1 MVTSVTSVYVRL
13 PHRPGGGAPTAETW
27 QLGPVR
33 FALVREDA
41 AQTILRQGQA
51 LPDDLPAADR
61 LILIFAASDVWTA
74 EIPVPPLAKT
84 KLRQA
89 LPHLVEDRLAG
100 DPLQCHIATRTAAA
114 RGAPQPQPVAAID
127 RAWFRHV
134 LGAFSVQ
141 SHRRLLALAAQHC
154 LPTGPGDSEG
164 PTQPSGDPVLSN
176 VTTVAIET
184 TRPADATLAA
194 IAGNTCDITVRPAT
208 GSGYGL
214 QLAPESL
221 PLWLAMAGSE
231 VRLLAPATEA
241 ATLAAATGHRVEPLD
256 WPVWI
261 AGTRA
266 ALASASAVDLCQFE
280 FAGEAGGARL
290 WQAWRVPVALAA
302 GLLLVQVIGMNTHW
316 LMLRQQKNQLV
327 AGMEQTLRDAFPRTP
342 VIVDAPLQMRRE
354 VEQLRLASGKSGPDD
369 FLPLADRFA
378 QAAATLPPDGLL
390 ALDYRGKTLRV
401 TLKDGL
407 DTAALRTALR
417 TAGLSMSPAD
427 APQASPPADRP
438 APAGAVPR
446 QGSHWTVALAS

>member
-13 PHRPGGGAPTAETW
+13 PHRPGGGTPAAETW

-41 AQTILRQGQA
+41 TPTILRQGQA

-100 DPLQCHIATRTAAA
+100 DPQQCHIATRAVAG
-114 RGAPQPQPVAAID
+114 RGTPPPQPVAAID
-127 RAWFRHV
+127 RPWFRHV
-134 LGAFSVQ
+134 LGVFSVQ
-141 SHRRLLALAAQHC
+141 SHRRLHALAAQHC
-154 LPTGPGDSEG
+154 LPAGRAGEPALPGDTTMTAVAVETAS
-164 PTQPSGDPVLSN
+164 PTDP
-176 VTTVAIET
+176 
-184 TRPADATLAA
+184 TLAA
-194 IAGNTCDITVRPAT
+194 IAGNTCDITVRPANAP
-208 GSGYGL
+208 GYGL
-214 QLAPESL
+214 RLEPASL
-221 PLWLAMAGSE
+221 PLWLATAGTG
-231 VRLLAPATEA
+231 VRLLAPAAEA
-241 ATLAAATGHRVEPLD
+241 AALAAATGQRVEPLD
-256 WPVWI
+256 WPTWI

-266 ALASASAVDLCQFE
+266 ALASSSAVDLCQFE

-302 GLLLVQVIGMNTHW
+302 GLLLIQVIGMNAHW

-327 AGMEQTLRDAFPRTP
+327 AGMEQTLRDAFPHTP
-342 VIVDAPLQMRRE
+342 VIVDAPLQMRRQ
-354 VEQLRLASGKSGPDD
+354 VEQLRLASGKTGPDD

-378 QAAATLPPDGLL
+378 QAASTLPPDGLL
-390 ALDYRGKTLRV
+390 ALDYRGKTLRI

-407 DTAALRTALR
+407 DTTALRTALGA
-417 TAGLSMSPAD
+417 AGLSMTPAD
-427 APQASPPADRP
+427 AIQGTPPADRP
-438 APAGAVPR
+438 TPAGAVPR